1 MNTQDNNFYD
11 EPVYVYKDGKR
22 YGYLM
27 ASIPIVILWVLFI
40 QSLLKDGIG
49 DFFQFLIPLIL
60 LITNFLVVSNG
71 LALLFPVYINA
82 KGISYRSIFFI
93 SKK

>member
-11 EPVYVYKDGKR
+11 ELVYVYKDGKR

-40 QSLLKDGIG
+40 QSLFKDGIG
-49 DFFQFLIPLIL
+49 DFFSF
-60 LITNFLVVSNG
+60 
-71 LALLFPVYINA
+71 
-82 KGISYRSIFFI
+82 
-93 SKK
+93 